1 MKENS
6 FYNKIHRL
14 GRITVVCAL
23 ISFMAVPFGLAAVNG
38 ISMNIPEILKNAIP
52 LLLTFSI
59 SGICEN
65 LSFMPIIGSGA
76 LYMSCVT
83 GNVSNMK
90 VPAAV
95 NAMEVAGYT
104 AGSDR
109 ADVVAIIAVAAST
122 FVTTAIVFLGML
134 FLAPLFEPIYNNAFL
149 QPAFQNMV
157 PALMGA
163 LLFPFILKAPKQAIV
178 PIALPIIAIL
188 VIGRK
193 VFSSNQSYIMVGV
206 IILSVIYS
214 LALYKRERS
223 ARKGKI
229 SVLVGGKYE
238 NMRHRRNFLINLR
251 KEDPEIRTN
260 NMDKKEFVLKAVADK
275 KALIVDVSDKIFD
288 YAEVGFHEFKTAK
301 LYEEVLKKRDS
312 RWRWES
318 AVCRR
323 RSRLYTEAESR

>member
-1 MKENS
+1 MKDNS

-157 PALMGA
+157 PALVPVHLKGPEA
-163 LLFPFILKAPKQAIV
+163 GHHSDRASDHRNLSDRPQGVLFKPELYYGRCDHFVGDLLSGTL
-178 PIALPIIAIL
+178 
-188 VIGRK
+188 
-193 VFSSNQSYIMVGV
+193 
-206 IILSVIYS
+206 
-214 LALYKRERS
+214 
-223 ARKGKI
+223 
-229 SVLVGGKYE
+229 
-238 NMRHRRNFLINLR
+238 
-251 KEDPEIRTN
+251 
-260 NMDKKEFVLKAVADK
+260 
-275 KALIVDVSDKIFD
+275 
-288 YAEVGFHEFKTAK
+288 
-301 LYEEVLKKRDS
+301 
-312 RWRWES
+312 
-318 AVCRR
+318 
-323 RSRLYTEAESR
+323 

>member
-1 MKENS
+1 MKDNS

-109 ADVVAIIAVAAST
+109 ADEYLHTLVHKSLIRALGLRAVGLVILEDELQLYAVNAAS
-122 FVTTAIVFLGML
+122 
-134 FLAPLFEPIYNNAFL
+134 
-149 QPAFQNMV
+149 
-157 PALMGA
+157 
-163 LLFPFILKAPKQAIV
+163 
-178 PIALPIIAIL
+178 L
-188 VIGRK
+188 VDLVNRD
-193 VFSSNQSYIMVGV
+193 
-206 IILSVIYS
+206 LS
-214 LALYKRERS
+214 R
-223 ARKGKI
+223 
-229 SVLVGGKYE
+229 
-238 NMRHRRNFLINLR
+238 
-251 KEDPEIRTN
+251 
-260 NMDKKEFVLKAVADK
+260 VANR
-275 KALIVDVSDKIFD
+275 LTVS
-288 YAEVGFHEFKTAK
+288 
-301 LYEEVLKKRDS
+301 
-312 RWRWES
+312 
-318 AVCRR
+318 RR
-323 RSRLYTEAESR
+323 RAGKRTYAADDDLIT

>member
-1 MKENS
+1 MKEKS
-6 FYNKIHRL
+6 FNDKIHLL
-14 GRITVVCAL
+14 GRITVICAL
-23 ISFMAVPFGLAAVNG
+23 VAFMGVPFGLAAANG
-38 ISMNIPEILKNAIP
+38 IPVHVSEVLKNAVP

-59 SGICEN
+59 QGICEN

-214 LALYKRERS
+214 LALYK
-223 ARKGKI
+223 KGKI
-229 SVLVGGKYE
+229 SE
-238 NMRHRRNFLINLR
+238 
-251 KEDPEIRTN
+251 
-260 NMDKKEFVLKAVADK
+260 
-275 KALIVDVSDKIFD
+275 
-288 YAEVGFHEFKTAK
+288 
-301 LYEEVLKKRDS
+301 
-312 RWRWES
+312 
-318 AVCRR
+318 
-323 RSRLYTEAESR
+323 

>member
-1 MKENS
+1 MKDNS

-23 ISFMAVPFGLAAVNG
+23 ISFMAVPFGLAATNG

-59 SGICEN
+59 SGI
-65 LSFMPIIGSGA
+65 FMPIIGSGA

-214 LALYKRERS
+214 LALYK
-223 ARKGKI
+223 KGKI
-229 SVLVGGKYE
+229 SE
-238 NMRHRRNFLINLR
+238 
-251 KEDPEIRTN
+251 
-260 NMDKKEFVLKAVADK
+260 
-275 KALIVDVSDKIFD
+275 
-288 YAEVGFHEFKTAK
+288 
-301 LYEEVLKKRDS
+301 
-312 RWRWES
+312 
-318 AVCRR
+318 
-323 RSRLYTEAESR
+323 

>member
-1 MKENS
+1 MKDNS

-163 LLFPFILKAPKQAIV
+163 LLFPFILKAPK
-178 PIALPIIAIL
+178 IALPIIAIL

-214 LALYKRERS
+214 LALYK
-223 ARKGKI
+223 KGKI
-229 SVLVGGKYE
+229 S
-238 NMRHRRNFLINLR
+238 
-251 KEDPEIRTN
+251 
-260 NMDKKEFVLKAVADK
+260 A
-275 KALIVDVSDKIFD
+275 
-288 YAEVGFHEFKTAK
+288 
-301 LYEEVLKKRDS
+301 
-312 RWRWES
+312 
-318 AVCRR
+318 
-323 RSRLYTEAESR
+323 

>member
-1 MKENS
+1 MKDNS

-163 LLFPFILKAPKQAIV
+163 LLFPFILKAPKQAII

-214 LALYKRERS
+214 LALYK
-223 ARKGKI
+223 KGKI
-229 SVLVGGKYE
+229 S
-238 NMRHRRNFLINLR
+238 
-251 KEDPEIRTN
+251 D
-260 NMDKKEFVLKAVADK
+260 
-275 KALIVDVSDKIFD
+275 
-288 YAEVGFHEFKTAK
+288 
-301 LYEEVLKKRDS
+301 
-312 RWRWES
+312 
-318 AVCRR
+318 
-323 RSRLYTEAESR
+323 

>member
-1 MKENS
+1 MKDNS

-178 PIALPIIAIL
+178 PIAIL

-214 LALYKRERS
+214 LALYK
-223 ARKGKI
+223 KGKI
-229 SVLVGGKYE
+229 S
-238 NMRHRRNFLINLR
+238 
-251 KEDPEIRTN
+251 
-260 NMDKKEFVLKAVADK
+260 A
-275 KALIVDVSDKIFD
+275 
-288 YAEVGFHEFKTAK
+288 
-301 LYEEVLKKRDS
+301 
-312 RWRWES
+312 
-318 AVCRR
+318 
-323 RSRLYTEAESR
+323 

>member
-1 MKENS
+1 MKDNS

-134 FLAPLFEPIYNNAFL
+134 FLAPLFEPI
-149 QPAFQNMV
+149 
-157 PALMGA
+157 
-163 LLFPFILKAPKQAIV
+163 
-178 PIALPIIAIL
+178 ALPIIAIL

-214 LALYKRERS
+214 LALYK
-223 ARKGKI
+223 KGKI
-229 SVLVGGKYE
+229 S
-238 NMRHRRNFLINLR
+238 
-251 KEDPEIRTN
+251 
-260 NMDKKEFVLKAVADK
+260 A
-275 KALIVDVSDKIFD
+275 
-288 YAEVGFHEFKTAK
+288 
-301 LYEEVLKKRDS
+301 
-312 RWRWES
+312 
-318 AVCRR
+318 
-323 RSRLYTEAESR
+323 

>member
-163 LLFPFILKAPKQAIV
+163 LLFPFIV

-214 LALYKRERS
+214 LALYK
-223 ARKGKI
+223 KGKI
-229 SVLVGGKYE
+229 S
-238 NMRHRRNFLINLR
+238 
-251 KEDPEIRTN
+251 
-260 NMDKKEFVLKAVADK
+260 A
-275 KALIVDVSDKIFD
+275 
-288 YAEVGFHEFKTAK
+288 
-301 LYEEVLKKRDS
+301 
-312 RWRWES
+312 
-318 AVCRR
+318 
-323 RSRLYTEAESR
+323 